1 MTEPRTWKPVG
12 EYRWVCAPWTVT
24 RYELAGGPM
33 FALWKGEDQQAT
45 GYSADRGALMALAKN
60 LDEAEA
66 KNVRGNG

>member
-1 MTEPRTWKPVG
+1 MKTPNQIMEGTK
-12 EYRWVCAPWTVT
+12 TVT